1 MIMERKGKNIS
12 PEKTLSRAAALC
24 SRSEQCEADIRAKLT
39 AWGIADVAAADA
51 IVARLVSESYL
62 SESRYARAFAR
73 DRFRFAGWGRLK
85 IAYALRLKRV
95 AEECIADA
103 LTEIDEEDYAKAL
116 ATALQGK
123 LRSVAS
129 REPVQQRAAL
139 YRFAASRGYESDLA
153 GRAISALLSH
163 NQEDE

>member
-1 MIMERKGKNIS
+1 MIMERKEKNIS
-12 PEKTLSRAAALC
+12 PEKALSRAAALC

-85 IAYALRLKRV
+85 IAYALRLKHV